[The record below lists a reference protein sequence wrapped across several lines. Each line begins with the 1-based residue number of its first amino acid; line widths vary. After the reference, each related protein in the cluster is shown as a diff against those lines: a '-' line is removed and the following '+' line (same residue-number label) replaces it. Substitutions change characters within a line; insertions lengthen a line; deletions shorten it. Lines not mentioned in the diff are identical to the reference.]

1 MQYCDYCVMPN
12 TRPGIKFS
20 KDENGKNICSA
31 CINHKNKDKIDYK
44 ARFKEL
50 EALCDKHRRRNG
62 KFEYDCAIAV
72 SGGKDSHYQVHIMK
86 EKLGMNPVLF
96 SVEDNF
102 TMTEAGKKNLRNISE
117 TFKCHLITLKPDI
130 STQKRVMLKTFE
142 KYGKPTW
149 FIDRLIYSYPFGMAL
164 KFNTPLLVYGENV
177 SYEYGGGGDAKETP
191 SAKGIFLNGVA
202 SDMDLNEFLD
212 DEVKEENL
220 QLFFDP
226 SKDDLDKLEPIYL
239 SYFLKWNSYQN
250 YIFAK
255 KRGFTDLSGE
265 WDRAHTAENFD
276 QIDSIGYILHAWMKY
291 PKFGHAMSSDYA
303 ARFVRYGLLSREE
316 AVKIVKQ
323 RDHNLDNRCV
333 EDFCSFVGISK
344 TKFWQIIEKHYNK
357 ELFYKNEFGEF
368 KLKNELK

>member
-177 SYEYGGGGDAKETP
+177 SYEYGGGDAVETP

-212 DEVKEENL
+212 DEVREENL

-239 SYFLKWNSYQN
+239 SYFLKWNSYEN

-303 ARFVRYGLLSREE
+303 ACFVRYGLLSREE

-368 KLKNELK
+368 KLKNELN